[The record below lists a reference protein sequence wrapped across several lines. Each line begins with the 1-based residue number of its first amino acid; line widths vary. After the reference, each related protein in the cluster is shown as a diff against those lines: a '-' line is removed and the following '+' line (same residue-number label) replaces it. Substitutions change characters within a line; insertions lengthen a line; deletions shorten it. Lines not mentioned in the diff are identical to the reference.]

1 MGRFVTTFSFLL
13 AGALLVAQSGTTVAV
28 PKKGVT
34 KAKAAVPAGQLFATI
49 STSLGDIRIRLF
61 EKESPIT
68 VKNFVGLA
76 NGTAAWIDPKIDL
89 PVKKRLFDGLIFHR
103 VIPGFMIQG
112 GDPLG
117 NGTGGTD
124 DIPDEF
130 ASTLKFDKPGI
141 LAMANAGPDTGS
153 SQFFITEVATPHL
166 TGKHTIFGETVS
178 GLDVVSKIANVPTG
192 ENNRPLEPVV
202 IKKITIQRVFAATK
216 TGGAAVKKKAP

>member
-1 MGRFVTTFSFLL
+1 MRRFFTFTFLI
-13 AGALLVAQSGTTVAV
+13 AGALLVGQTAPPVR
-28 PKKGVT
+28 P
-34 KAKAAVPAGQLFATI
+34 PAGQLFATI
-49 STSLGDIRIRLF
+49 STSMGDIRVRLF

-76 NGTAAWIDPKIDL
+76 NGTTAWIDPKIDL
-89 PVKKRLFDGLIFHR
+89 PVKKRLFDGLTFHR

-130 ASTLKFDKPGI
+130 HPSLKFDKPGL
-141 LAMANAGPDTGS
+141 LAMANAGPNTGS
-153 SQFFITEVATPHL
+153 SQFFITEVPVPHL

-178 GLDVVSKIANVPTG
+178 GLEVVTKIANTERG
-192 ENNRPLEPVV
+192 QNDKPVV
-202 IKKITIQRVFAATK
+202 PVLIKKITIQRVLPVRKPVTK
-216 TGGAAVKKKAP
+216 TSK